1 MVAFLMMTAGFY
13 PAPEQIKRQA
23 APRGVDTESA
33 ALSTVTRE
41 S

>member
-23 APRGVDTESA
+23 APRVVDTESA
-33 ALSTVTRE
+33 ALATVTRG
-41 S
+41 